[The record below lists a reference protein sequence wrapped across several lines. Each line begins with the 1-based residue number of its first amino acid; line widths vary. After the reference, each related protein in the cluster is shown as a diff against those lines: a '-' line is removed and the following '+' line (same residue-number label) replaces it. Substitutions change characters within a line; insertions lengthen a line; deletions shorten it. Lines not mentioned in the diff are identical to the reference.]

1 MSVEGLMALDLLAG
15 VLAAVAWLGAGAA
28 AAARHVRVAAGLF
41 VLAVLASLAR
51 GGLVLALAGAGWWFV
66 QEKLT
71 LTLPLLAAGTA
82 AAAVLAAPSLA
93 RAALG
98 AGQSRLGVSEA
109 VQVESTATAAHATG
123 ARAVGEPTA
132 GPGAAAEAGPAAET
146 RAATE
151 AGRGAVPGAAALVR
165 PWAVTALFGAGYA
178 ATAGP
183 VVTLLMGYPATW
195 STAMIT
201 VVLVAAAV
209 LTTQRLLAPGT
220 RVRGTRAAVAAT
232 VVAGLIG
239 GGLAFLPA
247 DDVDTGRGPAATSA
261 GTMPASNGHGAM
273 PMPGGHGAM
282 PMPAGHAAMPVA
294 GGRFG
299 AGHPAGAHTAGTAGY
314 DRPVTALR
322 GPAAPAPGGTVRR
335 YELTART
342 ATVTLSSGRKVAA
355 WTFNGT
361 VPGPPIT
368 ATEGDLVEVRLR
380 NADISAGVTLHWHG
394 YDVPAGEDGVPGL
407 TQDSVRPGQEFV
419 YRFRALQ
426 VGTYWYHTHEVS
438 DKGVKMGLYGALV
451 VTRCGPAPPGAD
463 LPLPVHTFAGRT
475 VLGDHDRPI
484 ERRVAPGTAVRLR
497 LVNTDNTPHRFTLA
511 GARYR
516 VVAVDGSDLHAP
528 GEVDRVGLRLPAGG
542 RYDLAFTLAAG
553 APVTLAVD
561 DRVAGLRLTPDPTAP
576 ASGAAPGS
584 SPEND
589 GTRTDTGEGGADATT
604 GTGRGNADAGDVG
617 TTNGANAQAVDDE
630 AGQGGQGA
638 VAVPDTQGWPELDL
652 TRYGTPAGPLPYN
665 GSSRFDRDFT
675 MVLDQGLAVS
685 EGRPLYAHTVNGR
698 AFPSVPTQQV
708 RDGDLVRMTVVNRGR
723 ETHPWHLHGHRVLV
737 LARDGRAPTGTP
749 LWLDTFDVRP
759 GEVWQVAFRASNP
772 GVWMNHCHNLSHADQ
787 GMMLML
793 DYEGVTTPFHGAHGG

>member
-1 MSVEGLMALDLLAG
+1 MTVEGLMALDLLAG
-15 VLAAVAWLGAGAA
+15 VLAAVAWLSAGAA
-28 AAARHVRVAAGLF
+28 AATRRIRVAAGLF

-51 GGLVLALAGAGWWFV
+51 GGIVLALAGAGWWFV

-71 LTLPLLAAGTA
+71 LTLPLLAAGMI
-82 AAAVLAAPSLA
+82 AAAVFAAPSLA
-93 RAALG
+93 RAALRAGRG
-98 AGQSRLGVSEA
+98 APGLSEA
-109 VQVESTATAAHATG
+109 AHTESTATVPHATG
-123 ARAVGEPTA
+123 AQAVENPASETRAS
-132 GPGAAAEAGPAAET
+132 AEAG
-146 RAATE
+146 RDV
-151 AGRGAVPGAAALVR
+151 VPGAAALTR
-165 PWAVTALFGAGYA
+165 PGAVPALFGAGYA
-178 ATAGP
+178 AAAGP
-183 VVTLLMGYPATW
+183 VVTLLLGYPATW
-195 STAMIT
+195 STAVIT
-201 VVLVAAAV
+201 VALVAAAV
-209 LTTQRLLAPGT
+209 LTTQRLLSPGT
-220 RVRGTRAAVAAT
+220 RVRGVRVAVAAT
-232 VVAGLIG
+232 AVAGLIG

-247 DDVDTGRGPAATSA
+247 DEVDTGRAPAA
-261 GTMPASNGHGAM
+261 ASPGAM
-273 PMPGGHGAM
+273 PMPGGH
-282 PMPAGHAAMPVA
+282 AAMQVA

-299 AGHPAGAHTAGTAGY
+299 AGHPAGAHTAGAPGY

-322 GPAAPAPGGTVRR
+322 GPASPAPGGTVRR

-342 ATVTLSSGRKVAA
+342 ATVTLSSGRKVTA

-380 NADISAGVTLHWHG
+380 NADIAAGVTLHWHG

-407 TQDSVRPGQEFV
+407 TQDGVRPGQEFV

-438 DKGVKMGLYGALV
+438 DEGVKMGLYGALV
-451 VTRCGPAPPGAD
+451 VTRRGPAPPDAD
-463 LPLPVHTFAGRT
+463 LTLPVHTFAGRT

-484 ERRVAPGTAVRLR
+484 ERRVPPGTAVRLR

-542 RYDLAFTLAAG
+542 RYDLAFTPAAG
-553 APVTLAVD
+553 APVTLTVD

-576 ASGAAPGS
+576 ASSAAPGS
-584 SPEND
+584 SPESD
-589 GTRTDTGEGGADATT
+589 GTRTGTGEGGADATT
-604 GTGRGNADAGDVG
+604 GTGRGNADAGG
-617 TTNGANAQAVDDE
+617 AGATNGANAPAVDDE
-630 AGQGGQGA
+630 AGQGGRGA
-638 VAVPDTQGWPELDL
+638 VAVPDTRGWPELDL
-652 TRYGTPAGPLPYN
+652 TRYGTPAGPLPYS
-665 GSSRFDRDFT
+665 GSTRFDRDFT

-793 DYEGVTTPFHGAHGG
+793 DYEGVTTPYHGAHSG